1 MTAGV
6 IRKCQAKTEST
17 TLSLEFSDGND
28 LRMEWMSFASSCQ
41 DQFGTLAASNQQG
54 QDSVGTLYVLH
65 GMRVQP
71 FVAVEVGIIRVQ
83 V

>member
-28 LRMEWMSFASSCQ
+28 LRMEWM
-41 DQFGTLAASNQQG
+41 
-54 QDSVGTLYVLH
+54 
-65 GMRVQP
+65 RVQP

>member
-6 IRKCQAKTEST
+6 IRKCQAKTESS
-17 TLSLEFSDGND
+17 TLSPEFSAGND

-41 DQFGTLAASNQQG
+41 DQFGTLAAPNQQG
-54 QDSVGTLYVLH
+54 QDSVGTVYVLH